1 MGTGTTVLAFGG
13 NALLSDEGT
22 ATFEA
27 QHRAVHAMA
36 GVVGELA
43 DAGSRLVLT
52 HGNGPQ
58 VGNLA
63 YQQEEAADIVPPQPL
78 HVLGAMTQ
86 GQIGHLFVLAL
97 RQQRESITATPV
109 VSHVVVD
116 RSDPAFDQP
125 SKPIGPFFSEDDAQ
139 RLARQRGWQI
149 VDDAGRGY
157 RRVVPSPEPVHVVED
172 EAIRQL
178 VSADHVVIAAGGGG
192 IPVVERD
199 DGALE
204 GVDAVIDKDFTAAR
218 MASDV
223 GADTLVLITG
233 VPRVVLNYGTERAR
247 PVDELDV
254 DEAERHL
261 RAGQFPAGSMGPK
274 IAAATKF
281 IRSGGEL
288 SVITDTEHVRHAV
301 EGRHGTR
308 IARRTVASEPG
319 GPP

>member
-27 QHRAVHAMA
+27 QRSAVRAMA
-36 GVVGELA
+36 GVVCELA

-97 RQQRESITATPV
+97 RQERESITATPV

-116 RSDPAFDQP
+116 RFDAAFDQP
-125 SKPIGPFFSEDDAQ
+125 SKPIGPFFSEDDAT

-149 VDDAGRGY
+149 VDDSGRGF
-157 RRVVPSPEPVHVVED
+157 RRVVPSPEPVRVVED

-178 VSADHVVIAAGGGG
+178 VDADHVVIAAGGGG

-233 VPRVVLNYGTERAR
+233 VPRVVLDYGTERAR

-254 DEAERHL
+254 DEAESHL
-261 RAGQFPAGSMGPK
+261 HAGQFPAGSMGPK
-274 IAAATKF
+274 IAAATRF
-281 IRSGGEL
+281 IRAGGEL
-288 SVITDTEHVRHAV
+288 SVITDTEHVRDAV

-308 IARRTVASEPG
+308 IARRTVASPPG